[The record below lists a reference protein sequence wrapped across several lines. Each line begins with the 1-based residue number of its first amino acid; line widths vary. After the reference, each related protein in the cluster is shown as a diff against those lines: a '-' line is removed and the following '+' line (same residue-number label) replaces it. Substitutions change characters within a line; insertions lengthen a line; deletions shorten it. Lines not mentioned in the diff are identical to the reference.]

1 READFLEP
9 EPVGVERHRLAPA
22 GQDEEG
28 EEKPE
33 ADAGTP
39 RVPDRPRAA
48 TSHARFSAASQPAA
62 EKGPAAMRRPR
73 AAREAYSLYVPL
85 GGGLRPPSEA
95 SPQESLRRR
104 SRRSEVKNFHVE
116 RRAPDEDSH
125 GPPVNGPLRARV
137 SSARDSPGG

>member
-9 EPVGVERHRLAPA
+9 EPVGVERHRLAPS

-39 RVPDRPRAA
+39 RVPDRPLGA

-62 EKGPAAMRRPR
+62 QKGPAARRRPK

-85 GGGLRPPSEA
+85 GGGLRPPSEP
-95 SPQESLRRR
+95 SPRDSLRRQ
-104 SRRSEVKNFHVE
+104 SRRSKAEHLHVG
-116 RRAPDEDSH
+116 RRATHENSH
-125 GPPVNGPLRARV
+125 GSALNVPVDRKSV
-137 SSARDSPGG
+137 V